1 MSARERQQRL
11 EEVRR
16 AIREGRAHLETFVG
30 ARKVTAY
37 NDATGWATTSNGAW
51 MDQRSFMVTLDD
63 IKITP
68 EAQR

>member
-1 MSARERQQRL
+1 MNTMERQQRL
-11 EEVRR
+11 EEVHR
-16 AIREGRAHLETFVG
+16 AIRESRAYLETFVG

-51 MDQRSFMVTLDD
+51 MDQRSFVVTLDD

-68 EAQR
+68 EARR

>member
-1 MSARERQQRL
+1 MSTMERQQQL

-16 AIREGRAHLETFVG
+16 AIRDGRAYLETFVG
-30 ARKVTAY
+30 ARRVTAY
-37 NDATGWATTSNGAW
+37 NHATGWATTSNGAW
-51 MDQRSFMVTLDD
+51 MDQRSFVVTLDD

>member
-1 MSARERQQRL
+1 MSTIQRPQRP

-16 AIREGRAHLETFVG
+16 AIRESRASLETFVG

-37 NDATGWATTSNGAW
+37 HDATGWATTSNGAW
-51 MDQRSFMVTLDD
+51 MDQRSFVVTLDD
-63 IKITP
+63 IKIAH